1 MAKKDVQI
9 KRLFGN
15 LAETENNLKPLPSK
29 TSDMTST
36 EGSPSRDAEED
47 KERVAKAY
55 RERVDAIHGKPTT
68 VRLKPSTI
76 QRVNLATKKFR
87 VKKGDFYNFAI
98 NYFLDQLEEDPTI
111 LPVTPSKYDI
121 DAP

>member
-15 LAETENNLKPLPSK
+15 LAETEDNLKLRPSK
-29 TSDMTST
+29 TSEVTST
-36 EGSPSRDAEED
+36 EGSPFRDAEED

-121 DAP
+121 EAP

>member
-9 KRLFGN
+9 KRLFGD
-15 LAETENNLKPLPSK
+15 LAETENSLKPHSLT
-29 TSDMTST
+29 TSEVTST
-36 EGSPSRDAEED
+36 EGAPSRDAEENN
-47 KERVAKAY
+47 ERTAKAY

>member
-9 KRLFGN
+9 KRLFGD
-15 LAETENNLKPLPSK
+15 LAETENTLKPRSSK
-29 TSDMTST
+29 TSEVTST
-36 EGSPSRDAEED
+36 EGSPPRGAEED
-47 KERVAKAY
+47 KERAAKAY

-76 QRVNLATKKFR
+76 QRVNLAAKKFR

-121 DAP
+121 DAS

>member
-29 TSDMTST
+29 TSEVTST
-36 EGSPSRDAEED
+36 EGSPSRDTEED

-121 DAP
+121 DVL

>member
-9 KRLFGN
+9 KRLFGD
-15 LAETENNLKPLPSK
+15 LAETESNLRPRASQ
-29 TSDMTST
+29 TSEMISA
-36 EGSPSRDAEED
+36 EGSPSQDA
-47 KERVAKAY
+47 KETEKQTAKAY
-55 RERVDAIHGKPTT
+55 RERVDAAHGKPTT

>member
-9 KRLFGN
+9 KRLFGD
-15 LAETENNLKPLPSK
+15 LAETENSLKPHSLK
-29 TSDMTST
+29 TSEVTST
-36 EGSPSRDAEED
+36 EGTPSRDAEED
-47 KERVAKAY
+47 NERTAKAY

-121 DAP
+121 DAS